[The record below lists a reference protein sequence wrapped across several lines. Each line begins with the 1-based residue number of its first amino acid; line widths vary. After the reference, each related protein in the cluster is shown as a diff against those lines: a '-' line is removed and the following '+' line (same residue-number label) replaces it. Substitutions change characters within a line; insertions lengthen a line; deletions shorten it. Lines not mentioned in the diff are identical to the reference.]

1 MKFDDMWIPAGIGIG
16 SNQDGPV
23 EQIHV
28 ALQALADMEKTRL
41 ICASSLYR
49 NPPMGPIEQPDY
61 VNAAAM
67 VLTRLLPRDLL
78 TRLQAL
84 ELAQG
89 RVRNTGQRWGPRCID
104 LDILTYGY
112 QQIDETDLI
121 IPHPGISGRNFC
133 IVPVTGDLS
142 ALADTGAGIG
152 QQACR
157 CPRRNDARE
166 DSDAAA
172 GPLTEVG
179 YGNLWVC
186 S

>member
-121 IPHPGISGRNFC
+121 IPHPGISGRNFVLFPLLEIC
-133 IVPVTGDLS
+133 PHLPIPGRGSVS
-142 ALADTGAGIG
+142 RLAAVL
-152 QQACR
+152 
-157 CPRRNDARE
+157 DATTLE
-166 DSDAAA
+166 KIPTPQP
-172 GPLTEVG
+172 GH
-179 YGNLWVC
+179 
-186 S
+186 